1 MNRKIVIFPILIIS
15 LFSCTPPQ
23 QNAPLPTGFVY
34 LNAIIPDIH
43 IDMRYYTVNNF
54 IGTQIE
60 GYESHNCIV
69 SKNAAFALKNVQN
82 ELKEYGLCLNIFDA
96 YRPQQA
102 VDHFV
107 RWAQDYAD
115 TLQKTEYYPNV
126 PKNELIPEYIASK
139 SGHSRGSTIDLT
151 IVSCTNLTQ
160 LDMGGTFDFFGEQS
174 HVNYADITFTQRSNR
189 MLLQTLMIKHGF
201 KPYSAE
207 WWHFTLK
214 DEPFSD
220 TYFNFPVQ

>member
-1 MNRKIVIFPILIIS
+1 MNKISLILSIVIFSFIR
-15 LFSCTPPQ
+15 CTPPQ
-23 QNAPLPTGFVY
+23 QTQPLPTGFVY
-34 LNAIIPDIH
+34 LDEVIPDIQL
-43 IDMRYYTVNNF
+43 DMRYYTANNF
-54 IGTQIE
+54 IGTQID
-60 GYESHNCIV
+60 GYEAHKCII
-69 SKNAAFALKNVQN
+69 SNPATLAIKNVRN
-82 ELKEYGLCLNIFDA
+82 ELKEYGLCLKVFDA

-115 TLQKTEYYPNV
+115 TLQKTEYYPDV
-126 PKNELIPEYIASK
+126 PKDKLIPEYIASK

-151 IVSCTNLTQ
+151 IVSCKDSTQ
-160 LDMGGTFDFFGEQS
+160 LDMGGTFDFFGELS
-174 HVNYADITFTQRSNR
+174 HIKFTEITPTQRSNR

-220 TYFNFPVQ
+220 TYFNFPIE